1 MPRRLPQ
8 ASPAPAGVAT
18 TARAQRTTGPR
29 WSSPATGR
37 SRWLRGNARY
47 STPRRL
53 PARMPPPALRVRR
66 HRTWSPAVAAGKGPA
81 ARAHRARARVCACSA
96 AGEPLPD
103 PVAEV
108 ADFLRA
114 HRMAHRIL
122 MPVEREAEPAQ
133 DFRDALEIGRAH
145 V

>member
-1 MPRRLPQ
+1 MRI
-8 ASPAPAGVAT
+8 SD
-18 TARAQRTTGPR
+18 
-29 WSSPATGR
+29 WSSDVC
-37 SRWLRGNARY
+37 SSDL
-47 STPRRL
+47 
-53 PARMPPPALRVRR
+53 MPPPALRVRR

-96 AGEPLPD
+96 AGEPLPE

-133 DFRDALEIGRAH
+133 DFRAALAGNEGHHRVPLAMEIGRESSRER
-145 V
+145 VWQDV